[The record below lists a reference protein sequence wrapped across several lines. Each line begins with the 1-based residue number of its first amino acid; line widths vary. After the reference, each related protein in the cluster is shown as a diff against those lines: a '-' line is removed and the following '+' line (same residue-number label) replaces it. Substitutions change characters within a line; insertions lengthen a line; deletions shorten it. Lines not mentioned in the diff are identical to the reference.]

1 MFHSFD
7 FLLRDGKVAFKPV
20 QLNDSN
26 GGNIVLD
33 AIVKRGIR
41 SVFLP
46 NDQRSNSN
54 RLLFFEKVVEAF
66 DKDILVPYHY
76 RFGNRLYSARI
87 PLNQYFVLHE
97 FVRAAK
103 LTILRE
109 EVITHRL
116 TEKNIEFNVLDEII
130 SLSSIIACTRHVM
143 DNSKTEDTAPTTLWR
158 NVLAELIKRVLVE
171 VGLPHTTTDTEF
183 VQTWAD
189 KRQLYTAFS
198 TMVRNIFVPRVAREN
213 TIRRGEETLIPVYK
227 VSESPELTLLYED
240 AMVETEQLKDSTPL
254 SWLVKE
260 TEILGNIDLDD
271 FTEWRCRPIPYGDVY
286 DDDSSSY
293 DKLFE
298 E

>member
-1 MFHSFD
+1 M
-7 FLLRDGKVAFKPV
+7 
-20 QLNDSN
+20 
-26 GGNIVLD
+26 
-33 AIVKRGIR
+33 
-41 SVFLP
+41 
-46 NDQRSNSN
+46 
-54 RLLFFEKVVEAF
+54 
-66 DKDILVPYHY
+66 
-76 RFGNRLYSARI
+76 
-87 PLNQYFVLHE
+87 HE
-97 FVRAAK
+97 FVRSAK

-109 EVITHRL
+109 EAITDQL
-116 TEKNIEFNVLDEII
+116 NQKNIELSVLDEII
-130 SLSSIIACTRHVM
+130 SLSSIIACTRHVL

-171 VGLPHTTTDTEF
+171 VGLPHTATDTEF

-198 TMVRNIFVPRVAREN
+198 TMVRNIFVPRVARED

-227 VSESPELTLLYED
+227 VSENTELALLYED
-240 AMVETEQLKDSTPL
+240 AIVETDQLRDSTPL

-260 TEILGNIDLDD
+260 TEIVGNIELDD
-271 FTEWRCRPIPYGDVY
+271 FREWRCRPISYGDVY